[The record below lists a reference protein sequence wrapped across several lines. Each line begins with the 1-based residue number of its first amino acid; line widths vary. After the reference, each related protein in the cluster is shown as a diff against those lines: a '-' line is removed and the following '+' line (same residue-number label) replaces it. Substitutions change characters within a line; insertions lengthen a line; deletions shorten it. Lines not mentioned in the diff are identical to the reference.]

1 MGRPIKK
8 KWFLTKAGSE
18 AGNLALAVG
27 AAGTVE
33 AIIKQVGTGVYQVAS
48 GRVKLVDSD
57 IVRNPE
63 YVAIDPAP
71 GIVGTAT
78 LTHNGREVLKINQYR
93 MSYADDDA
101 GGTSPDDDVWRDGEG
116 VVIGTLVPGPIG
128 EVPGT
133 EPGDPDPIPKVQA
146 TGTVVP
152 ALATD
157 ANTVT
162 SVTIDEG
169 GSGYAAAPPVTF
181 SDGDGGTATGTA
193 TMTADVVSGVTMTA
207 PGSYLDSELPITVT
221 FGAP

>member
-48 GRVKLVDSD
+48 GRVKLVDPN
-57 IVRNPE
+57 IARNPE

-78 LTHNGREVLKINQYR
+78 LTHTAPGGVARDVLKINQYR

-116 VVIGTLVPGPIG
+116 VVIGTLVPAPIG

-146 TGTVVP
+146 T
-152 ALATD
+152 AT
-157 ANTVT
+157 ATVT
-162 SVTIDEG
+162 ADAVDDSVVIVDQG
-169 GSGYAAAPPVTF
+169 AGYAAAPSVTF
-181 SDGDGGTATGTA
+181 EGGNGDATGI
-193 TMTADVVSGVTMTA
+193 VTMAADKVASIAVTNG
-207 PGSYLDSELPITVT
+207 GSGYTDVTVVI
-221 FGAP
+221 GKP